1 MKVFMLAL
9 QNQFRFY
16 CRTKDNVVLKCSLI
30 LFPIR
35 ILNCMLKTIQVFAF
49 AIAEFSLHIE
59 MNNAERKSV
68 RPFLVAKFSDIR
80 KPKAIILEELLNI
93 N

>member
-1 MKVFMLAL
+1 
-9 QNQFRFY
+9 
-16 CRTKDNVVLKCSLI
+16 
-30 LFPIR
+30 
-35 ILNCMLKTIQVFAF
+35 MLKTIQVFAF

-80 KPKAIILEELLNI
+80 KPKAIILEVLLNI
-93 N
+93 NQEEKFWFAYKMTFDKK